1 MDKIL
6 FINACVRPCS
16 RTRQLAESV
25 LKKLD
30 GPVEEVCLDGTTLSA
45 LGLEGIEKRE
55 QASQNGD
62 FSDPEFDL
70 AKQFA
75 SADLRGTSGKRRCFQ
90 V

>member
-45 LGLEGIEKRE
+45 LGPEGIEKRE

-62 FSDPEFDL
+62 FLILSL
-70 AKQFA
+70 ILQN
-75 SADLRGTSGKRRCFQ
+75 SLLLSITLW
-90 V
+90 

>member
-45 LGLEGIEKRE
+45 LGPEGIEKRE
-55 QASQNGD
+55 
-62 FSDPEFDL
+62 
-70 AKQFA
+70 
-75 SADLRGTSGKRRCFQ
+75 
-90 V
+90 

>member
-30 GPVEEVCLDGTTLSA
+30 GTVEEVHLNEIALAA
-45 LGLEGIEKRE
+45 LGPEGIEKRE

-62 FSDPEFDL
+62 FSE
-70 AKQFA
+70 
-75 SADLRGTSGKRRCFQ
+75 S
-90 V
+90 

>member
-6 FINACVRPCS
+6 LINACVRPGS

-30 GPVEEVCLDGTTLSA
+30 GTVEEVRLDGTTLAA
-45 LGLEGIEKRE
+45 LGPEGIELRE

-62 FSDPEFDL
+62 FSDLSLILQNSLQQQITLWWPRL
-70 AKQFA
+70 I
-75 SADLRGTSGKRRCFQ
+75 GI
-90 V
+90 